1 MICFPNSKIN
11 LGLHVINKREDGF
24 HNLESLFLPI
34 PLCDVLEIA
43 PLKIDSKNRFEYQSY
58 GLAVDGELEKNLI
71 YKAWLLLANKY
82 DLSPISCAFYKN
94 IPMGAGL
101 GGGSSD
107 AAFCLKL
114 LNDYFHL
121 RLSKD
126 ELLNYA
132 AILGSDCPFFIENKP
147 SFVSGR
153 GEIIENFEIDLKGYH
168 LVVIKPDVHISTAM
182 AFSSVN
188 KRGEEAKGEL
198 KDILSRPISE
208 WKNTLFND
216 FEKSIFP
223 QVPIIEDIKNKL
235 YTSSAIYAS
244 MSGSGSAVFGIF
256 DKKQN
261 LKSEF
266 KEHFYFECEL

>member
-34 PLCDVLEIA
+34 PLCDILEIA
-43 PLKIDSKNRFEYQSY
+43 PLNIDSKNKFEYKPY

-114 LNDYFHL
+114 LNDYFKL
-121 RLSKD
+121 GLSKN
-126 ELLNYA
+126 ELLDYA

-147 SFVSGR
+147 SFISGR
-153 GEIIENFEIDLKGYH
+153 GEIIENFELNLKGYH
-168 LVVIKPDVHISTAM
+168 LVIVKPEVHISTAM
-182 AFSSVN
+182 AFSAVN
-188 KRGEEAKGEL
+188 KRGENAKGEL
-198 KDILSRPISE
+198 KGILRQPISA
-208 WKNTLFND
+208 WKNSLFND

-223 QVPIIEDIKNKL
+223 HAPIIEAIKNQL
-235 YTSSAIYAS
+235 YATNAIYAS

>member
-11 LGLHVINKREDGF
+11 LGLHVINKRDDGF
-24 HNLESLFLPI
+24 HNLESLFVPI
-34 PLCDVLEIA
+34 PLCDVLEIV
-43 PLKIDSKNRFEYQSY
+43 PLKTDSKNKFEYKAY

-71 YKAWLLLANKY
+71 YKAWLLLANKF
-82 DLSPISCAFYKN
+82 DLAPINCAFYKN

-101 GGGSSD
+101 GGGSAD

-114 LNDYFHL
+114 LNDFFNL
-121 RLSKD
+121 RLSTN

-132 AILGSDCPFFIENKP
+132 AILGSDCPFFIENKA

-153 GEIIENFEIDLKGYH
+153 GEFIENFEIDLKGYH
-168 LVVIKPDVHISTAM
+168 LVIVKPDVHISTAM

-188 KRGEEAKGEL
+188 KRGEEAKGTL
-198 KDILSRPISE
+198 KDILKLPISE

-223 QVPIIEDIKNKL
+223 QVPVIETIKNQL
-235 YTSSAIYAS
+235 YNSGAIYAS

-256 DKKQN
+256 DKKQE
-261 LKSEF
+261 LKSVF
-266 KEHFYFECEL
+266 REHFYFECEL